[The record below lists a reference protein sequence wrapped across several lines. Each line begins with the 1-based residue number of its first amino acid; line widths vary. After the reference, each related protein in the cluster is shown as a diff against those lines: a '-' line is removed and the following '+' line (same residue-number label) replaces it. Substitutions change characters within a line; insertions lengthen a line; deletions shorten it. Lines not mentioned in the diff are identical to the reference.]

1 MYIRPLSNG
10 LTRVH
15 MHDED
20 NYDITDDNGVNVDL
34 SQEQLHR
41 LVRFAARRRS

>member
-1 MYIRPLSNG
+1 MYIRQISNG

-20 NYDITDDNGVNVDL
+20 NYDITDDNGVNVDF
-34 SQEQLHR
+34 SHEQLHR
-41 LVRFAARRRS
+41 LTRFAARRRS